1 MCNDRL
7 GKQVNDNVRLLRACK
22 QDWARYVRAFRTRSH
37 IHQDVGSID
46 HPAAQF
52 LDHLRTN
59 GAPIR
64 MQDDEWSQDL
74 LQERAAR
81 GPHQSTKAHVEFV
94 RDEMADFNDKSFWT
108 VLLLEAVQHLPNL
121 RISPLGCVP

>member
-1 MCNDRL
+1 MRS
-7 GKQVNDNVRLLRACK
+7 
-22 QDWARYVRAFRTRSH
+22 FRTRSH

-52 LDHLRTN
+52 LEHLRTN

-64 MQDDEWSQDL
+64 MQNDNWSSDL

-81 GPHQSTKAHVEFV
+81 GPHQSTKAHTEFV
-94 RDEMADFNDKSFWT
+94 RDEMADFDAKSFWT
-108 VLLLEAVQHLPNL
+108 VLPLEAE
-121 RISPLGCVP
+121 